1 MYLVRSESVV
11 IGVIG
16 LAVLLSTC
24 ASAGKRVPLYRDES
38 GWMIVSTRD
47 CEGLVS
53 RAFDIA
59 NATGVSISE
68 VAPAFSY
75 MGFHEPEKFY
85 GIVLRIPDGITTY
98 WGADVTITM
107 KYISKGDTC
116 SVESEEF
123 LITSEKQTFLVH
135 SYNMVGLVPIPTSV
149 YRIFQTGKGSPVV
162 FVKFPLDHVPDKVI
176 GFDVVNVRVKRR

>member
-1 MYLVRSESVV
+1 MRNEVLV
-11 IGVIG
+11 IGIIG
-16 LAVLLSTC
+16 LAVLHCTC
-24 ASAGKRVPLYRDES
+24 ASAGKKAPLYRDET

-47 CEGLVS
+47 CEELFG

-59 NATGVSISE
+59 NATGTSISE

-107 KYISKGDTC
+107 KYIRKGDTC
-116 SVESEEF
+116 SVVSEEF
-123 LITSEKQTFLVH
+123 LITSERQDFFVH
-135 SYNMVGLVPIPTSV
+135 SYDIEGFVPIPASAH
-149 YRIFQTGKGSPVV
+149 RIFQTGKGNPVV
-162 FVKFPLDHVPDKVI
+162 FVKFPLDHVPDKVV
-176 GFDVVNVRVKRR
+176 GFDVVNVRVTRR